1 MRHLMFSL
9 VVCSALTAG
18 ATARAGTV
26 TVETVIEDDGNVSAL
41 IEATSQR
48 FVDAMR
54 VLIDERYKDEYR
66 AIRWEDLDT
75 AMRRSRIARV
85 AYRYT
90 VGTEVRTRV
99 YHAMSGEPLG
109 AMASAAFEGPTR
121 PNTPTTPDSGD
132 DHSPP
137 QSPAPPPEEAIARRV
152 SIDAGDERLF
162 SGLDEVDVR
171 ARALPFDDSR
181 LTPYMLDG
189 RDASLDAEY
198 KALRQLETD
207 IRAGVVPAGGQVSG
221 IVDGPVC
228 GSCRGAFQ
236 QFSEAYGA
244 DVRMTQMFASVTR
257 GDEARLLQSGRARMK
272 GRLLVDVDTGR
283 PLLAYDAI
291 NASREAQVRRAL
303 SPRSMN
309 RSFKGASWRQ
319 RSFRL
324 SAPLPRISERS
335 PDGRPLPSNPDV
347 AQPTPPGC

>member
-1 MRHLMFSL
+1 MLFM
-9 VVCSALTAG
+9 VACGAIAAG
-18 ATARAGTV
+18 PAAHAGTV
-26 TVETVIEDDGNVSAL
+26 TVDTVIEDDGNLSAL
-41 IEATSQR
+41 IESTSQR

-85 AYRYT
+85 EYRYA
-90 VGTEVRTRV
+90 VGTELRTRV

-109 AMASAAFEGPTR
+109 SIASSAFEGPTR

-137 QSPAPPPEEAIARRV
+137 QSPAPPSDEVVARRV
-152 SIDAGDERLF
+152 STDAEDQRFF
-162 SGLDEVDVR
+162 SGLDDVDVR
-171 ARALPFDDSR
+171 ARALTFDDSQ
-181 LTPYMLDG
+181 LTPYMMDG

-207 IRAGVVPAGGQVSG
+207 IRAGVVPARGQVSG

-236 QFSEAYGA
+236 QFAEAYGA

-272 GRLLVDVDTGR
+272 GRLLVDIESGR

-291 NASREAQVRRAL
+291 SANREAQVRRAL
-303 SPRSMN
+303 NPRSMN

-324 SAPLPRISERS
+324 SAPLPRIPERS

-347 AQPTPPGC
+347 AGPTPPGC